1 MRIQGLIAGTAASVL
16 VVAMGA
22 IAAIAS
28 HMSGSKAGGDDERA
42 VPVAVA
48 SRPLDRG
55 CRDCG
60 VVVAVRPI
68 ELKAKTASMR
78 YQIRV
83 RMSDG
88 SVKTLTSSTQP
99 SWKAGDRVRLQN
111 GRLAG

>member
-1 MRIQGLIAGTAASVL
+1 MRIQALIFGVSASVL

-28 HMSGSKAGGDDERA
+28 FLPSSSDEGSDART
-42 VPVAVA
+42 VRVALA
-48 SRPLDRG
+48 TRPLDRS

-60 VVVAVRPI
+60 VVVAVRSI
-68 ELKAKTASMR
+68 ALKGKSVTMR
-78 YQIRV
+78 YQIQV

-88 SVKTLTSSTQP
+88 SVKTLTSSTEP
-99 SWKAGDRVRLQN
+99 GWKAGDRVRLQN

>member
-1 MRIQGLIAGTAASVL
+1 MRIQALIGATAASVI
-16 VVAMGA
+16 VVALGA

-28 HMSGSKAGGDDERA
+28 HMSSSKAGASDGRA
-42 VPVAVA
+42 VPVAIA
-48 SRPLDRG
+48 AKPLDRG
-55 CRDCG
+55 CGDCG
-60 VVVAVRPI
+60 VVVAVRPV
-68 ELKAKTASMR
+68 ELKAKTAITR

-88 SVKTLTSSTQP
+88 SIKTLTSSTQP